1 MRILVL
7 PLLFAI
13 LLAAPAP
20 PSGAIADRSFETIAV
35 IPAPAPKVWEALTTA
50 EGWKRMGVPFVL
62 MDFRVGGI
70 VETSY
75 DTKAK
80 AGDPAN
86 IKNQIVAYVPGR
98 MLAVRNVQA
107 PPDFPFAKEFGTT
120 ATIFELAPIDAD
132 NSRVT
137 ATGVGYGE
145 GPAYDSLLKM
155 FKEGDAWSLAKL
167 AESFATGA
175 QPSAAEVEAIRAE
188 FRE

>member
-1 MRILVL
+1 MRILVM
-7 PLLFAI
+7 PLLLAI
-13 LLAAPAP
+13 LLSAPAL
-20 PSGAIADRSFETIAV
+20 PSHPIADRSFEIIAV

-70 VETSY
+70 VESSY
-75 DTKAK
+75 DAGAK
-80 AGDPAN
+80 AGAPSN

-107 PPDFPFAKEFGTT
+107 PPDFPFPKEFATT
-120 ATIFELAPIDAD
+120 ATVFELAPIDAA
-132 NSRVT
+132 NTRVT
-137 ATGVGYGE
+137 ATGVGYGH

-175 QPSAAEVEAIRAE
+175 RPGASEVESVRRE